1 MRWVNGLVIA
11 GVVVVGC
18 TRPPAG
24 PEATAGADSTASTQH
39 YDTLHFRRG
48 TQPGPYLE
56 AHYLRFR
63 PESPGAEALNRAVVD
78 FLVRSDDQ
86 YYGTLAALADSF
98 LALARREAPASAPW
112 YLDYHASCLLYDTTR
127 QVATLAF
134 ATEAYLGGAHPLTT
148 TRLAMYDL
156 ATGKPLPSGA
166 VLTPTATTELLALA
180 ERHFRAARGL
190 LPGQSLEAA
199 GFAFPDGRFAQ
210 PQQVALGAEGLVL
223 YYGPYEVGPYALGST
238 EFTIPYGEVNTLLL
252 PRFRG
257 PGA

>member
-1 MRWVNGLVIA
+1 MHWVNGLVIT
-11 GVVVVGC
+11 VVVVGC

-24 PEATAGADSTASTQH
+24 PEATVGADSTASTQH

-63 PESPGAEALNRAVVD
+63 PGSPGAEALNRAVVD
-78 FLVRSDDQ
+78 FLVRSDER

-98 LALARREAPASAPW
+98 LALARREAPAAAPW
-112 YLDYHASCLLYDTTR
+112 YLDYRASCLLYDTTR
-127 QVATLAF
+127 QVATLALV
-134 ATEAYLGGAHPLTT
+134 TEAYLGGAHPLTT

-156 ATGKPLPSGA
+156 ATGKPLPSSA

-190 LPGQSLEAA
+190 AAGELLSAA
-199 GFAFPDGRFAQ
+199 GFDFAEGRFAL
-210 PQQVALGAEGLVL
+210 PQQVALSAEGLRL

-238 EFTIPYGEVNTLLL
+238 AFTIPYGEVNALLL